1 MTRVT
6 ATNHKSAA
14 SQIDRIIAESK
25 RITADLISLRAEMRE
40 LPATVTLTRQFD
52 VVHQR
57 IFLLKEQGWALNDRL
72 EQLSKDTRIPG
83 VG

>member
-1 MTRVT
+1 
-6 ATNHKSAA
+6 
-14 SQIDRIIAESK
+14 
-25 RITADLISLRAEMRE
+25 LISLRAEMRE